1 MVSFSSAQLDAW
13 LAAFM
18 FPLARILGLMASAP
32 VFSNAGLPRRVRLV
46 AGLAV
51 TIAIAPALPPM
62 PAIATGSWQGL
73 FILAEQLAIG
83 VLLGLTLRVV
93 FAAVD
98 VAGELIGLQMGLA
111 FAVFYDPQN
120 SGQTPVLSEFLGLL
134 ATLIFLA
141 MNGHLLCLATL
152 MESFRLLPVDGAM
165 LATGSFRVLAAS
177 MATMFSAGVLL
188 SLPLVAALLIA
199 NIAMGVLSR
208 VAPQLNLFAVGFPV
222 TMVSGF
228 VVLMISLPYFGA
240 AMERLF
246 DQGFATMR
254 IVLQAAAAGAPP

>member
-1 MVSFSSAQLDAW
+1 MISFSSSQLDAW

-32 VFSNAGLPRRVRLV
+32 VFNNAGLPRRIRLV

-51 TIAIAPALPPM
+51 TIAMAPVLPAM
-62 PAIATGSWQGL
+62 PAVATGSWQGL
-73 FILAEQLAIG
+73 LILAEQAAIG
-83 VLLGLTLRVV
+83 VLMGLTLRIV

-120 SGQTPVLSEFLGLL
+120 AGQTPVISEYLGLL

-141 MNGHLLCLATL
+141 MNGHLLCLAVL
-152 MESFRLLPVDGAM
+152 MESFQLLPVGGTTVVA
-165 LATGSFRVLAAS
+165 GSFRVLAAW
-177 MATMFSAGVLL
+177 MTTMFSAGVLL

-240 AMERLF
+240 AMENLF
-246 DQGFATMR
+246 DQGFTALRM
-254 IVLQAAAAGAPP
+254 VMQAAGAPS

>member
-1 MVSFSSAQLDAW
+1 MIAFSSAQLDAW

-32 VFSNAGLPRRVRLV
+32 VFNNAGMPRRVRV
-46 AGLAV
+46 AAGLVV
-51 TIAIAPALPPM
+51 TVAMVPALPPM
-62 PAIATGSWQGL
+62 PAIAAGSWQGL
-73 FILAEQLAIG
+73 LILAEQTAIG
-83 VLLGLTLRVV
+83 VLMGLTLRIV

-98 VAGELIGLQMGLA
+98 VAGEMIGLQMGLA

-120 SGQTPVLSEFLGLL
+120 AAQTPVLSEFLGLL

-141 MNGHLLCLATL
+141 MNGHLLCLAVL
-152 MESFRLLPVDGAM
+152 MESFQWLPVGGATI
-165 LATGSFRVLAAS
+165 AAGSFRVLAAW

-222 TMVSGF
+222 TMTAGF
-228 VVLMISLPYFGA
+228 VVLMISVPYFGA
-240 AMERLF
+240 AMEHLF
-246 DQGFATMR
+246 DQGFAALRM
-254 IVLQAAAAGAPP
+254 VLTAAGAPS